1 MDRTIII
8 KELAV
13 DLEGQFEC
21 LGEKTEKHTPFS
33 VPIEEKLENDKK

>member
-13 DLEGQFEC
+13 ELEGQSEC
-21 LGEKTEKHTPFS
+21 LGENTEKHTPFS
-33 VPIEEKLENDKK
+33 VPIEEKLQNGKK